1 MNSSSFRIETDPA
14 AARDLRKLRRTHPQI
29 VARLIP
35 LVERL
40 AADPFQGKPLK
51 GEKQGCYSLRQG
63 DYRLIYE
70 IYPQDRVVHL
80 IRVGHRRDIY
90 R

>member
-14 AARDLRKLRRTHPQI
+14 AARDLRKLRRIHPLI

-35 LVERL
+35 LVEGL
-40 AADPFQGKPLK
+40 AADPFQGKPLT
-51 GEKQGCYSLRQG
+51 GEKQGCYSLRHG
-63 DYRLIYE
+63 DYRVIYE